1 VRLDEGPRL
10 GLCCAFA
17 GEPIRFRKT
26 TASYLVRLRRRER
39 VAFLRDLAVDN
50 VRALSSAVAFCAAHG
65 IGAFRIT
72 SQLLPV
78 YTHPDVG
85 YTLETID
92 RGGTVSGAFAAV
104 RERARREGV
113 RLSFH
118 PDQFVVPGSIRDD
131 VVLRSL
137 AELEY
142 MGLAAELTGAEQITL
157 HGGGAQ
163 GGKKDALD
171 RLARGLRRLSDRA
184 RTRLALEN
192 DDCVYT
198 VEDLL
203 PLCKAEGIPLV
214 YDAHH
219 HRCHPDSLTLEE
231 ATALSAKTW
240 GAREPWAHLSSPRGG
255 WKSPAPRLHADFI
268 RITDFPAAWRRRRMT
283 VDVEAKSKELA
294 VLRLR
299 AQLS

>member
-1 VRLDEGPRL
+1 VRLRL

-17 GEPIRFRKT
+17 REPIRFRRT
-26 TASYLVRLRRRER
+26 TATWLARLRKRER
-39 VAFLRDLAVDN
+39 FAFLRELVLDNVAALRSAVDW
-50 VRALSSAVAFCAAHG
+50 CAAHG
-65 IGAFRIT
+65 VGAFRIN

-78 YTHPDVG
+78 YTHPEVG
-85 YTLETID
+85 YDFDALD
-92 RGGTVSGAFAAV
+92 RDGAIASAFASV

-137 AELEY
+137 LELEY

-171 RLARGLRRLSDRA
+171 RLASGLARLSDRA
-184 RTRLALEN
+184 RSRVVLEN

-203 PLCKAEGIPLV
+203 PLCRAEGIPLV

-219 HRCHPDSLTLEE
+219 HRCHPDSLSVEE
-231 ATALSAKTW
+231 ATARSAKTW
-240 GAREPWAHLSSPRGG
+240 GAREPWAHLSSPKGG
-255 WKSPAPRLHADFI
+255 WKSRAPRLHADFI
-268 RITDFPAAWRRRRMT
+268 RIADFPDAWRGRRMT
-283 VDVEAKSKELA
+283 VDVEAKSKEMA

-299 AQLS
+299 AQLG